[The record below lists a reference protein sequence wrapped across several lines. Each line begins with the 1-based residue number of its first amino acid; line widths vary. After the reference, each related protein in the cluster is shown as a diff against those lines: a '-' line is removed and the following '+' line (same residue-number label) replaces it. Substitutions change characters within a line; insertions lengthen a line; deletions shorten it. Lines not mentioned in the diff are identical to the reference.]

1 MVTLL
6 VVSREVS
13 RCCEALVP
21 LLPVIA
27 ATAAGGCLFA
37 AALHASS
44 TAEAQSLSKKSIALL
59 LRAVLSHLRL
69 RTSKGVTPSSFPARL
84 HHAVNSLGLLK
95 ARFVLLKLSSMRH
108 SSMSLMTGAING
120 KAKLMCIVCARV
132 VHL

>member
-69 RTSKGVTPSSFPARL
+69 RPRGVTPSSFPARL

-108 SSMSLMTGAING
+108 SSMSLMTDTING
-120 KAKLMCIVCARV
+120 EAKLMCKVCARV